1 MTAPHCIYGRVND
14 CGFFRRIVFNG
25 EQKIG
30 EVRKIQHVVIV
41 KISHPRLNNTYK
53 KVARHW
59 ERVGILTRQN
69 KAKTGGGRHDLPT
82 TISYGLVV
90 DLVKNFKA
98 NHDHNNNKNETT
110 TCKTKR

>member
-1 MTAPHCIYGRVND
+1 MLLNVVPRSC
-14 CGFFRRIVFNG
+14 
-25 EQKIG
+25 
-30 EVRKIQHVVIV
+30 EVRIWD
-41 KISHPRLNNTYK
+41 
-53 KVARHW
+53 W
-59 ERVGILTRQN
+59 ERVGILTRQMY